1 MTESLATR
9 RRPKHHAFWVC
20 LVIAMALS
28 VWTMLAP
35 TGAGAQT
42 DNDAAAA
49 PAAPTS
55 SAVPAAPAQG
65 TIDLGQGSMPTV
77 LYLFKLSPWIN
88 GIIAALSVLALVL
101 FIYFILTINT
111 LSMAP
116 PAFVDDVT
124 KLVINRDY
132 EEAVKYCRSHRHIFA
147 ASIIQ
152 RCVENASKQ
161 QTVIMDMLDTEGR
174 RRADLV
180 WNRISY
186 LADVSNVAPML
197 GLLGTVIGMIKA
209 FFMLPEQQGS
219 ITSRVLSEGVGQAM
233 ATTMFGLIVA
243 ILALTFY
250 SLVKARA
257 TGALADVEQVVHSVA
272 DHIKRGDNTGAP
284 AGRVQA

>member
-1 MTESLATR
+1 
-9 RRPKHHAFWVC
+9 
-20 LVIAMALS
+20 
-28 VWTMLAP
+28 
-35 TGAGAQT
+35 
-42 DNDAAAA
+42 
-49 PAAPTS
+49 
-55 SAVPAAPAQG
+55 
-65 TIDLGQGSMPTV
+65 MPTV